1 MKQDSSGAEQ
11 GGSSNS
17 EQRPQPGQYDGRPMG
32 PPPYGYSQQGPPPHF
47 QHQHFRGPPP
57 CAQVLNPSA
66 VLTSHHTSRRCRYET
81 HMLRLHEASEIPDLD
96 AAVQVGL
103 INSMLN
109 AFHVTTSLD
118 CWALEVH

>member
-1 MKQDSSGAEQ
+1 MGSVMKQDSSGAEQ

-57 CAQVLNPSA
+57 CAQGGRPS
-66 VLTSHHTSRRCRYET
+66 LSYQLYPPH
-81 HMLRLHEASEIPDLD
+81 L
-96 AAVQVGL
+96 QGG
-103 INSMLN
+103 
-109 AFHVTTSLD
+109 SLQFFRP
-118 CWALEVH
+118 L